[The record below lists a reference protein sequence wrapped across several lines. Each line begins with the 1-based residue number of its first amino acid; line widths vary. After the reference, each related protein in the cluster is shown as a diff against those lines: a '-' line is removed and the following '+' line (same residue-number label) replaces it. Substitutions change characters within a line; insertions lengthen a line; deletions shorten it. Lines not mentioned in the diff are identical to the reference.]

1 MVSATTPRSVDV
13 RANMMRRRSFLMLAF
28 GFVGTRANAEQAIS
42 FESFLEVLWR
52 DAAARDIKRPIF
64 DAAFAGVTADATVL
78 AAMRRQPEYTKPFGA
93 YLASLVSPA
102 RLQSGLR
109 KSAQW
114 AATLR
119 AVEKRFA
126 VDQSVLVSIWG
137 IESSFGEGDDHWDV
151 FRSLATLAQAGFQ
164 HPRFHDELL
173 SALKILQEGHVPRR
187 QFTGSW
193 AGAMGQAQFLP
204 SSYLSYAVDFD
215 GDGYADIWRSVP
227 DVLASIANYLQK
239 SGWRPGVP
247 WGFEVIVPQK
257 FDYRASRGTF
267 TDWVQRGLKRAD
279 GGRLPESGSAI
290 LFFPSGAGGPAFLV
304 TANFLVLKRYNNSDA
319 YALAVAEL
327 SDRLHGLGP
336 IPASWP
342 ADDFQPSR
350 GERIALQRRL
360 SDLGYKI
367 EDFEGHLD
375 FDLRD
380 AVRDQQEKFGMV
392 PDGHPS
398 RAFLSLIGVHAP

>member
-1 MVSATTPRSVDV
+1 
-13 RANMMRRRSFLMLAF
+13 MMLRRSFLMLAF
-28 GFVGTRANAEQAIS
+28 ALANTRANGEDAS
-42 FESFLEVLWR
+42 FQSFLDGVWQ
-52 DAAARDIKRPIF
+52 DAAARGIKRTTF
-64 DAAFAGVTADATVL
+64 DAAFTGATPDAAVL
-78 AAMRRQPEYTKPFGA
+78 AAMRRQPEYSKPFGS

-102 RLQSGLR
+102 RLGTGKR

-119 AVEKRFA
+119 AVEKKFGVEEA
-126 VDQSVLVSIWG
+126 ILVSIWG
-137 IESSFGEGDDHWDV
+137 IESSFGEASGDHWDV
-151 FRSLATLAQAGFQ
+151 FRSLATLAHAGFQ
-164 HPRFHDELL
+164 HPFFREELF
-173 SALKILQEGHVPRR
+173 SALQMLQDAHVPRQ
-187 QFTGSW
+187 QFIGSW

-204 SSYLSYAVDFD
+204 SSYLAYAVDFD

-227 DVLASIANYLQK
+227 DTLASIANYLQK
-239 SGWRPGVP
+239 FGWRPGLP
-247 WGFEVIVPQK
+247 WGFEVTLPQK
-257 FDYRASRGTF
+257 FDYRLSRSTF
-267 TDWVQRGLKRAD
+267 LDWAQRGLKRAD
-279 GGRLPESGSAI
+279 GGRFPEAGSAI

-304 TANFLVLKRYNNSDA
+304 TANFVVLKRYNNSDA

-327 SDRLHGLGP
+327 SERLRGVGP

-360 SDLGYKI
+360 SELGYRI

-380 AVRDQQEKFGMV
+380 AVRDQQQKFGMI

-398 RAFLSLIGVHAP
+398 RAFLSRIGVHPP